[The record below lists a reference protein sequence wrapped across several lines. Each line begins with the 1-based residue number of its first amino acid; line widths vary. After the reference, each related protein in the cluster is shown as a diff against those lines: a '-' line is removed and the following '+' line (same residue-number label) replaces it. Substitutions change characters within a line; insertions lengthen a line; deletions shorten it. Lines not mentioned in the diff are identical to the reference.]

1 MGFFA
6 LGGYMTGIWLM
17 YARTEEIVVQAMA
30 GSPILPEDVRG
41 QIVRADIG
49 RKFQRPTVSED
60 QTVSENLLLAR
71 EPRLLLLDE
80 PAAGIQ
86 PNIIQQIGRV
96 IEYLKAKGNMAIV
109 LVEQYFDFAFDLGD
123 HFYVLKR
130 GEVNLTHPKDGLT
143 REALQAALSI

>member
-17 YARTEEIVVQAMA
+17 YARTEKIVVQAMA

-71 EPRLLLLDE
+71 
-80 PAAGIQ
+80 
-86 PNIIQQIGRV
+86 
-96 IEYLKAKGNMAIV
+96 
-109 LVEQYFDFAFDLGD
+109 
-123 HFYVLKR
+123 
-130 GEVNLTHPKDGLT
+130 T
-143 REALQAALSI
+143 ALQAALSI